1 MTTSAPPVTR
11 LCTHTLTSLHYRD
24 ANLVEDLMGQK
35 TFTEVMLMQILGRT
49 PRPVDLRITDVVLI
63 VLMEHG
69 LTPSAI
75 ATRLIYMSA
84 PENLQGAVS
93 AGLLA
98 VGSSF
103 VGTMENCAR
112 LLDRILA
119 AADPDAE
126 ALEIARHYKGLKS
139 PVPGFGHHLHKP
151 VDPRAYKL
159 LELGRAEPQETACLQ
174 VNLEM
179 LALQAPLGQDDFAKA
194 RNFDQARAVGEGLGR
209 GFKVARGQRDAPFQ
223 DVLALGK
230 VRPEPFP
237 LGGKVFPR
245 QGHIPLDQG
254 KALLLPVF
262 QLPGGNHQVVRR
274 DGHRFRLGPDGVDP
288 LFQIEGPP
296 GDVGL
301 SLELDF
307 NGQRGHGQEE
317 NKQESCNPTHHR
329 PPPRRSSPTRKTP
342 QNAPSG

>member
-1 MTTSAPPVTR
+1 MTSSAKPVTR

-24 ANLVEDLMGQK
+24 ADLVEDLMGK
-35 TFTEVMLMQILGRT
+35 TTFTEVMLMQILGRK

-103 VGTMENCAR
+103 VGTMENCSV
-112 LLDRILA
+112 LLDRIVA
-119 AADPDAE
+119 AEDAEAE

-159 LELGRAEPQETACLQ
+159 LELGRAEAELAGGRIGALETLSRA
-174 VNLEM
+174 VDDVAGRPITINATGAVA
-179 LALQAPLGQDDFAKA
+179 ALLGEIGVPTGVMRGFAVIS
-194 RNFDQARAVGEGLGR
+194 RAAGLVAHIVEEQQSPSGRYIWDTVEHAIPYVGEG
-209 GFKVARGQRDAPFQ
+209 
-223 DVLALGK
+223 GK
-230 VRPEPFP
+230 KE
-237 LGGKVFPR
+237 
-245 QGHIPLDQG
+245 
-254 KALLLPVF
+254 A
-262 QLPGGNHQVVRR
+262 
-274 DGHRFRLGPDGVDP
+274 
-288 LFQIEGPP
+288 
-296 GDVGL
+296 
-301 SLELDF
+301 
-307 NGQRGHGQEE
+307 
-317 NKQESCNPTHHR
+317 
-329 PPPRRSSPTRKTP
+329 
-342 QNAPSG
+342 

>member
-24 ANLVEDLMGQK
+24 ADLVEDLMGQK

-112 LLDRILA
+112 LLDRINVVVLPRANPDGA
-119 AADPDAE
+119 AASRFVAFSE
-126 ALEIARHYKGLKS
+126 ATGKGAVETSDCVHFLLS
-139 PVPGFGHHLHKP
+139 WSESSAAAQAGH
-151 VDPRAYKL
+151 PR
-159 LELGRAEPQETACLQ
+159 
-174 VNLEM
+174 
-179 LALQAPLGQDDFAKA
+179 PLT
-194 RNFDQARAVGEGLGR
+194 
-209 GFKVARGQRDAPFQ
+209 P
-223 DVLALGK
+223 
-230 VRPEPFP
+230 
-237 LGGKVFPR
+237 
-245 QGHIPLDQG
+245 
-254 KALLLPVF
+254 
-262 QLPGGNHQVVRR
+262 
-274 DGHRFRLGPDGVDP
+274 
-288 LFQIEGPP
+288 GPP
-296 GDVGL
+296 PGTRRSPIALPACHSRTCVL
-301 SLELDF
+301 
-307 NGQRGHGQEE
+307 
-317 NKQESCNPTHHR
+317 
-329 PPPRRSSPTRKTP
+329 PPRP
-342 QNAPSG
+342 AVA

>member
-24 ANLVEDLMGQK
+24 ADLVEDLMGKK

-112 LLDRILA
+112 LLDRILVA
-119 AADPDAE
+119 VDPDAE

-159 LELGRAEPQETACLQ
+159 LELGRAEPELAGDKLRA
-174 VNLEM
+174 LES
-179 LALQAPLGQDDFAKA
+179 LSKAVDSVAGRPITLNATGAVAALLGEIGVPTNVMRGFAVIS
-194 RNFDQARAVGEGLGR
+194 RAAGLVAHIVEEQNSPSGRFIWDTVEHAIPYVGEG
-209 GFKVARGQRDAPFQ
+209 
-223 DVLALGK
+223 GK
-230 VRPEPFP
+230 P
-237 LGGKVFPR
+237 
-245 QGHIPLDQG
+245 
-254 KALLLPVF
+254 
-262 QLPGGNHQVVRR
+262 
-274 DGHRFRLGPDGVDP
+274 
-288 LFQIEGPP
+288 
-296 GDVGL
+296 
-301 SLELDF
+301 
-307 NGQRGHGQEE
+307 
-317 NKQESCNPTHHR
+317 
-329 PPPRRSSPTRKTP
+329 
-342 QNAPSG
+342 